1 MSILSDEL
9 TNDPLARGYGA
20 MTDQEAA
27 DDLNTVYREAPDTG
41 AILEYLVLES
51 YRGGSLFGR
60 ISMVARSLPV
70 KDGNSWQIPPVPF
83 GAGDADVTV
92 DQSHVSIAAA
102 LLMYVQPDF
111 HVGIPITE
119 ARLDAA
125 FSSMVACEAIQL
137 SDKTALAALVD
148 NQQSRGN
155 ELGIGHV
162 KTGHVQ
168 QARA

>member
-27 DDLNTVYREAPDTG
+27 DDLNLIYREAPDGG
-41 AILEYLVLES
+41 AILEYLVLEA
-51 YRGGSLFGR
+51 YRQGGLYGR
-60 ISMVARSLPV
+60 IRMVANSRPV
-70 KDGNSWQIPPVPF
+70 KDGNSWSIPPVPF
-83 GAGDADVTV
+83 GVSDADVTIG
-92 DQSHVSIAAA
+92 QSHITSASAF
-102 LLMYVQPDF
+102 LRYTEPDF
-111 HVGIPITE
+111 HIAVPITE
-119 ARLDAA
+119 ARLGTILDKLTACDA
-125 FSSMVACEAIQL
+125 IGPN
-137 SDKTALAALVD
+137 DKAALAALAD
-148 NQQSRGN
+148 NQQSRGS